1 MTNTS
6 SYAKALFELAFE
18 KNICDMI
25 KNEFEEIRDVIRKNP
40 ELIRLLDCPG
50 IDVKERQ
57 NIIRDCFKG
66 CHKYVL
72 NLFYILTEK
81 CSVHLFFSLV
91 DAYKKAC
98 GTQHVT
104 AVTAV
109 AMTADEK
116 QKLETVLRK
125 KRKKEIELENE
136 VDPSILGGIILR
148 FSDSQTDAS
157 LKGRLEKAKYD
168 LHKEK
173 KYGY

>member
-25 KNEFEEIRDVIRKNP
+25 KNELEEIRDVIR
-40 ELIRLLDCPG
+40 
-50 IDVKERQ
+50 
-57 NIIRDCFKG
+57 
-66 CHKYVL
+66 
-72 NLFYILTEK
+72 K